1 MYITYFVSSTFLVK
15 RVKNVMLDITVTLC
29 QPSTEGE
36 SQADPC
42 LLWNTQEKL
51 KKRKTPSTQGLW
63 VGKVGCRIL
72 GERAGEERKR
82 TRVRMGGVVDLRD
95 LVRVK

>member
-1 MYITYFVSSTFLVK
+1 MSFVEHT
-15 RVKNVMLDITVTLC
+15 
-29 QPSTEGE
+29 GE
-36 SQADPC
+36 A
-42 LLWNTQEKL
+42 E
-51 KKRKTPSTQGLW
+51 KRKTPSTQGLW